1 MAAAVAD
8 DPTSNRHLLG
18 PGVVVEH
25 YEIIRPIGSGGMG
38 EVFLA
43 RDTKLGRLVALKF
56 LYPTSREVAN
66 RVLLEARATAKCRH
80 ENIVVIHDMN
90 EFEGMPYLVL
100 EYLEGKSLRKLSHDG
115 GLQLW
120 RAVEILAAVVRALD
134 HAHANGIIHRD
145 LKPDNIYVTN
155 TGQVKVLDFGIA
167 KLHGMPVIET
177 TAGGT
182 PRATKIHHAYD
193 GETYVTISGN
203 GPVGTYT
210 YMSPEQWGAGDIDHR
225 TDIWAL
231 GVILFRLVSG
241 KHPFDHL
248 DAPAL
253 MFQVMQLDQPVPP
266 VATVAPGVHPQLA
279 HVIDRCL
286 RKRKEERFGSALELL
301 AALEPLLPSHTAAP
315 AVDDRCP
322 YPGLQSFQEA
332 DAERFFGR
340 SAQVTRVVGR
350 LASQPL
356 IAVVGPS
363 GVGKSSFVRAGLIP
377 ALKREAAWETIVVRP
392 GRMALAALAGMLT
405 PLLGQRQDP
414 GFAAAVAQRLV
425 AEPGY
430 VGTVLRWRAHE
441 TQTRILLFVDQ
452 FEELY
457 TLVPDPRE
465 RAAYVACLRAA
476 ADDPSSPV
484 RVVLSLRSDFLDR
497 VAENRAF
504 MDALTDGLQ
513 YLMPLGRDGLREAL
527 LRPAQLAG
535 HNFETTALVEHM
547 VDEIAQTPGALPLI
561 QFAAARMWESRDRAR
576 RLLTAQ
582 SYSEMGGIAGT
593 LATHADS
600 VLASMP
606 SHRRRLVQLVFQR
619 LVTADGT
626 RAIVDRAELSQLAAD
641 RGAINSVIDQLIE
654 ARLLVSKDDQAQGAA
669 VEIVHES
676 LITAWPQ
683 LRQWVDA
690 GRDEA
695 EFLVRLRQAASQWEA
710 KAYAPG
716 LLWRGEAADE
726 ARRFSAWIGNALA
739 PRERNFLD
747 AVIALAT
754 RSSRIKRIAVIAT
767 MAVLSVLVA
776 VGLIVVV
783 KVRAAE
789 REAIDQAQRASEAT
803 AKLTEQLRVIQ
814 EKETQRMAAE
824 AKRTEAE
831 AAATAAGQDAQL
843 SRAELEKSNVKLKA
857 ALAEAERATERAQAA
872 RRESDRLLEQ
882 ERARAKALKNQRG
895 KIATDLK

>member
-1 MAAAVAD
+1 
-8 DPTSNRHLLG
+8 
-18 PGVVVEH
+18 
-25 YEIIRPIGSGGMG
+25 
-38 EVFLA
+38 
-43 RDTKLGRLVALKF
+43 
-56 LYPTSREVAN
+56 
-66 RVLLEARATAKCRH
+66 
-80 ENIVVIHDMN
+80 
-90 EFEGMPYLVL
+90 
-100 EYLEGKSLRKLSHDG
+100 
-115 GLQLW
+115 
-120 RAVEILAAVVRALD
+120 
-134 HAHANGIIHRD
+134 
-145 LKPDNIYVTN
+145 
-155 TGQVKVLDFGIA
+155 
-167 KLHGMPVIET
+167 
-177 TAGGT
+177 
-182 PRATKIHHAYD
+182 
-193 GETYVTISGN
+193 
-203 GPVGTYT
+203 
-210 YMSPEQWGAGDIDHR
+210 
-225 TDIWAL
+225 
-231 GVILFRLVSG
+231 
-241 KHPFDHL
+241 
-248 DAPAL
+248 
-253 MFQVMQLDQPVPP
+253 
-266 VATVAPGVHPQLA
+266 
-279 HVIDRCL
+279 
-286 RKRKEERFGSALELL
+286 
-301 AALEPLLPSHTAAP
+301 
-315 AVDDRCP
+315 
-322 YPGLQSFQEA
+322 
-332 DAERFFGR
+332 
-340 SAQVTRVVGR
+340 
-350 LASQPL
+350 
-356 IAVVGPS
+356 
-363 GVGKSSFVRAGLIP
+363 
-377 ALKREAAWETIVVRP
+377 
-392 GRMALAALAGMLT
+392 
-405 PLLGQRQDP
+405 
-414 GFAAAVAQRLV
+414 
-425 AEPGY
+425 
-430 VGTVLRWRAHE
+430 
-441 TQTRILLFVDQ
+441 
-452 FEELY
+452 
-457 TLVPDPRE
+457 VPDPRE

-895 KIATDLK
+895 KIAPDLK